1 MRAVIQ
7 RVSSASVTVDGQII
21 AAIGRG
27 LLVLLG
33 VGRSDT
39 PQDAAYLSR
48 KVAQLRIFD
57 DENGRMNLSVGDI
70 GGEVLIVSQFTL
82 YADASGGRRPSFAEA
97 APAEIARPLYEM
109 FVDCLRQQGVQVQTG
124 KFGARMA
131 VQLLNDGPVTILVES
146 EQGA

>member
-7 RVSSASVTVDGQII
+7 RVSSASVTVDGELI

-33 VGRSDT
+33 VGRGDT

-48 KVAQLRIFD
+48 KVVELRIFD
-57 DENGRMNLSVGDI
+57 DEKGRMNRSIRDV

-82 YADASGGRRPSFAEA
+82 YADAGGGRRPSFAEA
-97 APAEIARPLYEM
+97 APAALARPLYEM
-109 FVDCLRQQGVQVQTG
+109 FVEYVRQQGVPVQTG
-124 KFGARMA
+124 QFGAMMA
-131 VQLLNDGPVTILVES
+131 VQLVNDGPVTILVES
-146 EQGA
+146 ERKG